1 VIPEPQRTFVL
12 ELFKALG
19 QATDNFVLAG
29 AQAMKFTLAEARA
42 TKDLDFILH
51 VIRLRAENLQLGEI
65 LERLGYTAVE
75 GARNFQFEKPIPG
88 SQQKMRIEFMAP
100 EEFKRR
106 ADFRVDI
113 QEGVHARACIGGSIA
128 LAESD
133 LHALEGRLPNG
144 EQFATRLRVTRPH
157 ALVMLKLL
165 ALKDRYNNLRG
176 PREARH
182 DREEAQTHAADILA
196 IVTSL
201 ADPAD
206 FKRQFERQFQ
216 SDPVMGID
224 VLRTLGDLFRETT
237 SPGLLVYAEYL
248 AANLPEG
255 HNSQNKIRQETERGQ
270 RVMSQV
276 LPVSEFY
283 ALAVAV
289 DRCTDWQRHPAA
301 VAEYLS
307 ELETSRTAIHQD
319 SASGLLPSTALSGPF
334 RPGHR
339 VGTTAPAAMQK
350 VTVTEADLLKA
361 YLQVTAND
369 LAANEELRQRFP
381 HALSR

>member
-1 VIPEPQRTFVL
+1 MIPEPQRTFVL
-12 ELFKALG
+12 ELFAALG
-19 QATDNFVLAG
+19 QAGDDFVLAG
-29 AQAMKFTLAEARA
+29 AQAMKFALPEARA

-65 LERLGYTAVE
+65 LERLGYAAVE
-75 GARNFQFEKPIPG
+75 GARNFQFEKLIPD

-100 EEFKRR
+100 AEFKRR

-144 EQFATRLRVTRPH
+144 EQFVAQLRVTRPH

-165 ALKDRYNNLRG
+165 ALKDRYHNIRG
-176 PREARH
+176 PLEARH
-182 DREEAQTHAADILA
+182 DREEAQTHGADIVA
-196 IVTSL
+196 IVKSL
-201 ADPAD
+201 TDPAD
-206 FKRQFERQFQ
+206 FKRQLERQFH
-216 SDPVMGID
+216 SDPVMGIG
-224 VLRTLGDLFRETT
+224 VLRILGDFFRETT

-255 HNSQNKIRQETERGQ
+255 HNSQVEIRQETERGQ
-270 RVMSQV
+270 GVMSQV

-283 ALAVAV
+283 ALAVAI

-307 ELETSRTAIHQD
+307 ELETSPTAIHQS
-319 SASGLLPSTALSGPF
+319 SAMGLLPSTALAGPF
-334 RPGHR
+334 RPGHQ
-339 VGTTAPAAMQK
+339 VGTTAPAAIQK
-350 VTVTEADLLKA
+350 VTLAEADLLKA
-361 YLQVTAND
+361 YLQVTANN

-381 HALSR
+381 RALPR